1 MSGVA
6 VLIHAVTRVPPLS
19 VIPDQ
24 LRLRQRT
31 RKLPFSLLAHPLM
44 GGVRIELSEGSSA

>member
-1 MSGVA
+1 MSGVSM
-6 VLIHAVTRVPPLS
+6 LTHAVACVPLSS

-31 RKLPFSLLAHPLM
+31 QKLPFSLLARPLM